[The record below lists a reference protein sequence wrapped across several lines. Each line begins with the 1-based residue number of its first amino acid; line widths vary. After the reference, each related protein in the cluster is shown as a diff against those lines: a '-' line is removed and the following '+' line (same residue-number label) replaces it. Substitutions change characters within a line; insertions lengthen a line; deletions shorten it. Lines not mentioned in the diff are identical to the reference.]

1 MDVKAQISMSLF
13 HPHPPPA
20 LSIHLKT
27 TMDGVRGGYTGCRE
41 LSAASVLWGCH
52 FPLPSVVLRKLGF
65 RGLLLFVAVEFPA
78 PDASMEAGPSL
89 GDWKRGCDEGS

>member
-1 MDVKAQISMSLF
+1 MQRTQRCFCPL
-13 HPHPPPA
+13 
-20 LSIHLKT
+20 
-27 TMDGVRGGYTGCRE
+27 GVP
-41 LSAASVLWGCH
+41 LSATQCS
-52 FPLPSVVLRKLGF
+52 PLRKLGF